1 MPLSFAKQ
9 NQNWSTV
16 VTDMA
21 LACIFS
27 DLDLEIIFLA
37 FSEI

>member
-37 FSEI
+37 FCEI